1 MTIFHKYTGVH
12 DWSRVRPIDLKQQPN
27 DIDCIRLE
35 SGNVVE
41 AAAKIE
47 ENVADL
53 ARYDDHVCNQLYA

>member
-1 MTIFHKYTGVH
+1 MEVLT
-12 DWSRVRPIDLKQQPN
+12 
-27 DIDCIRLE
+27 IDCSRLE
-35 SGNVVE
+35 SGGTVVE